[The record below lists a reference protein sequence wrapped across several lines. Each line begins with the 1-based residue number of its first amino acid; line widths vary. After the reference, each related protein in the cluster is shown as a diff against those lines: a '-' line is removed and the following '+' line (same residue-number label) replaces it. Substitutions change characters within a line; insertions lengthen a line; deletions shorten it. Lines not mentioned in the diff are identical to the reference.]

1 MITLNRNAVSVWVAC
16 IGFLART
23 NWIVTDYST
32 LSVGTAYSRTRIFT
46 LLVDASQI
54 RWAIAVTNTFGSAV
68 WYSTDHT
75 ILTSTLGLVSYNLA
89 LGIRT

>member
-1 MITLNRNAVSVWVAC
+1 MITLNWNAVSEWIAC
-16 IGFLART
+16 IGFLARA
-23 NWIVTDYST
+23 NGIVTDYST
-32 LSVGTAYSRTRIFT
+32 LSVVTAYTRTRIFT

-75 ILTSTLGLVSYNLA
+75 VLTSTLGLVFHNLA
-89 LGIRT
+89 L